1 MDQIRI
7 AADSS
12 CDLLTM
18 DGVDFVSVPL
28 TVRTAVE
35 EFRDDA
41 ALNVDAMVTT
51 LRGTKGRTFS
61 ACPNIAD
68 WESAFGESGDVL
80 AFTITSSL
88 SGSCS
93 AALAAKKR
101 CEEQNPS
108 RCIFVV
114 DTLSA
119 GPEIAL
125 LIEKS
130 AAELRSGKS
139 FEEVCTAVQQ
149 YQRRTHLLFALES
162 MHNLAQNGRI
172 SKLAATMA
180 GVLGIRAV
188 GQASEEG
195 TLEMLG
201 KCRGARKTQE
211 LLLSEMVRLGYR
223 GGDFRGRRRKA
234 IPCAGCAAT
243 MQNTAGLCWA
253 LRHENEGLG
262 QEGAAASCGTHSDT
276 AAHRHRGNAASDVR
290 SGRASDAQG
299 AAAVRGVP
307 AGDPIGGVPAAGD
320 LPHWKGPAQG
330 AARHGA
336 GMQRRWVSVRVSLVN
351 ADAMLLARPYPV
363 SLLCHFHRGAVAA

>member
-41 ALNVDAMVTT
+41 ALDVDAMVTT

-108 RCIFVV
+108 RRIFVV

-149 YQRRTHLLFALES
+149 YQRRTICSLRWNPCTISPRTDESASWRQRWPVFSASAPLGRPARRARLRCSANVGALE
-162 MHNLAQNGRI
+162 
-172 SKLAATMA
+172 K
-180 GVLGIRAV
+180 
-188 GQASEEG
+188 
-195 TLEMLG
+195 
-201 KCRGARKTQE
+201 
-211 LLLSEMVRLGYR
+211 
-223 GGDFRGRRRKA
+223 RRS
-234 IPCAGCAAT
+234 
-243 MQNTAGLCWA
+243 
-253 LRHENEGLG
+253 
-262 QEGAAASCGTHSDT
+262 SC
-276 AAHRHRGNAASDVR
+276 
-290 SGRASDAQG
+290 
-299 AAAVRGVP
+299 
-307 AGDPIGGVPAAGD
+307 
-320 LPHWKGPAQG
+320 
-330 AARHGA
+330 
-336 GMQRRWVSVRVSLVN
+336 
-351 ADAMLLARPYPV
+351 
-363 SLLCHFHRGAVAA
+363 

>member
-41 ALNVDAMVTT
+41 ALDVDAMVTT

-108 RCIFVV
+108 RRIFVV

-130 AAELRSGKS
+130 AAELLRQELRGGLHSR
-139 FEEVCTAVQQ
+139 TAVSAPYPSALCAGIHAQSRPERTNQQ
-149 YQRRTHLLFALES
+149 AGSNDGRCSRHPRRW
-162 MHNLAQNGRI
+162 
-172 SKLAATMA
+172 A
-180 GVLGIRAV
+180 G
-188 GQASEEG
+188 Q
-195 TLEMLG
+195 
-201 KCRGARKTQE
+201 
-211 LLLSEMVRLGYR
+211 R
-223 GGDFRGRRRKA
+223 GGHA
-234 IPCAGCAAT
+234 
-243 MQNTAGLCWA
+243 
-253 LRHENEGLG
+253 
-262 QEGAAASCGTHSDT
+262 
-276 AAHRHRGNAASDVR
+276 
-290 SGRASDAQG
+290 
-299 AAAVRGVP
+299 
-307 AGDPIGGVPAAGD
+307 
-320 LPHWKGPAQG
+320 
-330 AARHGA
+330 
-336 GMQRRWVSVRVSLVN
+336 
-351 ADAMLLARPYPV
+351 
-363 SLLCHFHRGAVAA
+363 

>member
-108 RCIFVV
+108 RRIFVV

-130 AAELRSGKS
+130 AAELRSARAS
-139 FEEVCTAVQQ
+139 RRSAQPYSSISAVPICSLRWNPCTISPRTDESASWR
-149 YQRRTHLLFALES
+149 QRWPVFSASAPLGRPARRARLRCSANVGALE
-162 MHNLAQNGRI
+162 
-172 SKLAATMA
+172 K
-180 GVLGIRAV
+180 
-188 GQASEEG
+188 
-195 TLEMLG
+195 
-201 KCRGARKTQE
+201 
-211 LLLSEMVRLGYR
+211 
-223 GGDFRGRRRKA
+223 RRS
-234 IPCAGCAAT
+234 
-243 MQNTAGLCWA
+243 
-253 LRHENEGLG
+253 
-262 QEGAAASCGTHSDT
+262 SC
-276 AAHRHRGNAASDVR
+276 
-290 SGRASDAQG
+290 
-299 AAAVRGVP
+299 
-307 AGDPIGGVPAAGD
+307 
-320 LPHWKGPAQG
+320 
-330 AARHGA
+330 
-336 GMQRRWVSVRVSLVN
+336 
-351 ADAMLLARPYPV
+351 
-363 SLLCHFHRGAVAA
+363 

>member
-41 ALNVDAMVTT
+41 ALDVDAMVTA

-108 RCIFVV
+108 RRIFVV

-149 YQRRTHLLFALES
+149 
-162 MHNLAQNGRI
+162 
-172 SKLAATMA
+172 
-180 GVLGIRAV
+180 
-188 GQASEEG
+188 
-195 TLEMLG
+195 
-201 KCRGARKTQE
+201 
-211 LLLSEMVRLGYR
+211 
-223 GGDFRGRRRKA
+223 
-234 IPCAGCAAT
+234 
-243 MQNTAGLCWA
+243 
-253 LRHENEGLG
+253 
-262 QEGAAASCGTHSDT
+262 
-276 AAHRHRGNAASDVR
+276 
-290 SGRASDAQG
+290 
-299 AAAVRGVP
+299 
-307 AGDPIGGVPAAGD
+307 
-320 LPHWKGPAQG
+320 
-330 AARHGA
+330 
-336 GMQRRWVSVRVSLVN
+336 
-351 ADAMLLARPYPV
+351 
-363 SLLCHFHRGAVAA
+363 

>member
-41 ALNVDAMVTT
+41 ALDVDAMVTT

-108 RCIFVV
+108 RRIFVV

-149 YQRRTHLLFALES
+149 YQRRTHLLLRWNPCTISPRTDESASWQQRWPVFSASAPLGRPARRARLRCSANVGALE
-162 MHNLAQNGRI
+162 
-172 SKLAATMA
+172 K
-180 GVLGIRAV
+180 
-188 GQASEEG
+188 
-195 TLEMLG
+195 
-201 KCRGARKTQE
+201 
-211 LLLSEMVRLGYR
+211 
-223 GGDFRGRRRKA
+223 RRS
-234 IPCAGCAAT
+234 
-243 MQNTAGLCWA
+243 
-253 LRHENEGLG
+253 
-262 QEGAAASCGTHSDT
+262 SC
-276 AAHRHRGNAASDVR
+276 
-290 SGRASDAQG
+290 
-299 AAAVRGVP
+299 
-307 AGDPIGGVPAAGD
+307 
-320 LPHWKGPAQG
+320 
-330 AARHGA
+330 
-336 GMQRRWVSVRVSLVN
+336 
-351 ADAMLLARPYPV
+351 
-363 SLLCHFHRGAVAA
+363 

>member
-18 DGVDFVSVPL
+18 DGVDFVSVPF

-41 ALNVDAMVTT
+41 ALDVDAMVTT

-108 RCIFVV
+108 RRIFVV

-139 FEEVCTAVQQ
+139 CEEVCTAVSAPYPSALCAGIHAQSRPERTNQQ
-149 YQRRTHLLFALES
+149 AGGNDGWSSRHPRRW
-162 MHNLAQNGRI
+162 
-172 SKLAATMA
+172 A
-180 GVLGIRAV
+180 G
-188 GQASEEG
+188 Q
-195 TLEMLG
+195 
-201 KCRGARKTQE
+201 
-211 LLLSEMVRLGYR
+211 R
-223 GGDFRGRRRKA
+223 GGHA
-234 IPCAGCAAT
+234 
-243 MQNTAGLCWA
+243 
-253 LRHENEGLG
+253 
-262 QEGAAASCGTHSDT
+262 
-276 AAHRHRGNAASDVR
+276 
-290 SGRASDAQG
+290 
-299 AAAVRGVP
+299 
-307 AGDPIGGVPAAGD
+307 
-320 LPHWKGPAQG
+320 
-330 AARHGA
+330 
-336 GMQRRWVSVRVSLVN
+336 
-351 ADAMLLARPYPV
+351 
-363 SLLCHFHRGAVAA
+363 

>member
-41 ALNVDAMVTT
+41 ALDVDAMVTT

-108 RCIFVV
+108 RRILWWTRCPPVRRSPCSSKSQPPNCAPARASRR
-114 DTLSA
+114 SA
-119 GPEIAL
+119 QPYSSI
-125 LIEKS
+125 S
-130 AAELRSGKS
+130 AVPICSLRWNP
-139 FEEVCTAVQQ
+139 CTILPRTDESASWQQ
-149 YQRRTHLLFALES
+149 RWPVFSASAPLGRPARRARLRCSANVGALE
-162 MHNLAQNGRI
+162 N
-172 SKLAATMA
+172 A
-180 GVLGIRAV
+180 GA
-188 GQASEEG
+188 
-195 TLEMLG
+195 
-201 KCRGARKTQE
+201 
-211 LLLSEMVRLGYR
+211 
-223 GGDFRGRRRKA
+223 
-234 IPCAGCAAT
+234 
-243 MQNTAGLCWA
+243 
-253 LRHENEGLG
+253 
-262 QEGAAASCGTHSDT
+262 
-276 AAHRHRGNAASDVR
+276 
-290 SGRASDAQG
+290 
-299 AAAVRGVP
+299 
-307 AGDPIGGVPAAGD
+307 
-320 LPHWKGPAQG
+320 
-330 AARHGA
+330 
-336 GMQRRWVSVRVSLVN
+336 
-351 ADAMLLARPYPV
+351 PV
-363 SLLCHFHRGAVAA
+363 E

>member
-1 MDQIRI
+1 MYSRSPLQAAFRAAAARHLPQRNAARSRI
-7 AADSS
+7 
-12 CDLLTM
+12 
-18 DGVDFVSVPL
+18 P
-28 TVRTAVE
+28 
-35 EFRDDA
+35 
-41 ALNVDAMVTT
+41 
-51 LRGTKGRTFS
+51 
-61 ACPNIAD
+61 
-68 WESAFGESGDVL
+68 
-80 AFTITSSL
+80 
-88 SGSCS
+88 
-93 AALAAKKR
+93 LAAF
-101 CEEQNPS
+101 
-108 RCIFVV
+108 FVV

-223 GGDFRGRRRKA
+223 GGSVRIGHCRNATFALELCTELRRRFPGAEVKSY
-234 IPCAGCAAT
+234 PLR
-243 MQNTAGLCWA
+243 GLCSYYA
-253 LRHENEGLG
+253 EHGGIMLG
-262 QEGAAASCGTHSDT
+262 FAS
-276 AAHRHRGNAASDVR
+276 
-290 SGRASDAQG
+290 
-299 AAAVRGVP
+299 
-307 AGDPIGGVPAAGD
+307 
-320 LPHWKGPAQG
+320 
-330 AARHGA
+330 
-336 GMQRRWVSVRVSLVN
+336 
-351 ADAMLLARPYPV
+351 
-363 SLLCHFHRGAVAA
+363 

>member
-101 CEEQNPS
+101 CDEQNPS
-108 RCIFVV
+108 RRIF
-114 DTLSA
+114 
-119 GPEIAL
+119 
-125 LIEKS
+125 
-130 AAELRSGKS
+130 AAFPRPDRPHELP
-139 FEEVCTAVQQ
+139 V
-149 YQRRTHLLFALES
+149 
-162 MHNLAQNGRI
+162 
-172 SKLAATMA
+172 
-180 GVLGIRAV
+180 
-188 GQASEEG
+188 
-195 TLEMLG
+195 
-201 KCRGARKTQE
+201 
-211 LLLSEMVRLGYR
+211 
-223 GGDFRGRRRKA
+223 
-234 IPCAGCAAT
+234 
-243 MQNTAGLCWA
+243 
-253 LRHENEGLG
+253 
-262 QEGAAASCGTHSDT
+262 
-276 AAHRHRGNAASDVR
+276 DVR
-290 SGRASDAQG
+290 PAVLCIGNVYRPCLMPSLDDAE
-299 AAAVRGVP
+299 RIVP
-307 AGDPIGGVPAAGD
+307 
-320 LPHWKGPAQG
+320 
-330 AARHGA
+330 
-336 GMQRRWVSVRVSLVN
+336 
-351 ADAMLLARPYPV
+351 
-363 SLLCHFHRGAVAA
+363 

>member
-41 ALNVDAMVTT
+41 ALDVDAMVTT

-108 RCIFVV
+108 RRIFVV

-149 YQRRTHLLFALES
+149 YPSALCAGIHAQSRSERTNQQAGGNDGRCSRHPRRW
-162 MHNLAQNGRI
+162 
-172 SKLAATMA
+172 A
-180 GVLGIRAV
+180 G
-188 GQASEEG
+188 Q
-195 TLEMLG
+195 
-201 KCRGARKTQE
+201 
-211 LLLSEMVRLGYR
+211 R
-223 GGDFRGRRRKA
+223 GGHA
-234 IPCAGCAAT
+234 
-243 MQNTAGLCWA
+243 
-253 LRHENEGLG
+253 
-262 QEGAAASCGTHSDT
+262 
-276 AAHRHRGNAASDVR
+276 
-290 SGRASDAQG
+290 
-299 AAAVRGVP
+299 
-307 AGDPIGGVPAAGD
+307 
-320 LPHWKGPAQG
+320 
-330 AARHGA
+330 
-336 GMQRRWVSVRVSLVN
+336 
-351 ADAMLLARPYPV
+351 
-363 SLLCHFHRGAVAA
+363 

>member
-28 TVRTAVE
+28 TVRTATE

-41 ALNVDAMVTT
+41 ALDVDAMVTT

-108 RCIFVV
+108 RRIFVV

-119 GPEIAL
+119 GSEIAL

-130 AAELRSGKS
+130 AAELQELRGGLHSR
-139 FEEVCTAVQQ
+139 TAVSAPYPSALCAGIHAQSRPERTNQQ
-149 YQRRTHLLFALES
+149 AGGNDGRCSRHPRRW
-162 MHNLAQNGRI
+162 
-172 SKLAATMA
+172 A
-180 GVLGIRAV
+180 G
-188 GQASEEG
+188 Q
-195 TLEMLG
+195 
-201 KCRGARKTQE
+201 
-211 LLLSEMVRLGYR
+211 R
-223 GGDFRGRRRKA
+223 GGHA
-234 IPCAGCAAT
+234 
-243 MQNTAGLCWA
+243 
-253 LRHENEGLG
+253 
-262 QEGAAASCGTHSDT
+262 
-276 AAHRHRGNAASDVR
+276 
-290 SGRASDAQG
+290 
-299 AAAVRGVP
+299 
-307 AGDPIGGVPAAGD
+307 
-320 LPHWKGPAQG
+320 
-330 AARHGA
+330 
-336 GMQRRWVSVRVSLVN
+336 
-351 ADAMLLARPYPV
+351 
-363 SLLCHFHRGAVAA
+363 

>member
-41 ALNVDAMVTT
+41 ALDVDAMVTT

-108 RCIFVV
+108 RRIFVV

-125 LIEKS
+125 LIAQGRDSAHIEKKLFLS
-130 AAELRSGKS
+130 RS
-139 FEEVCTAVQQ
+139 TVQTHRMHL
-149 YQRRTHLLFALES
+149 YQKLDI
-162 MHNLAQNGRI
+162 HNR
-172 SKLAATMA
+172 
-180 GVLGIRAV
+180 
-188 GQASEEG
+188 
-195 TLEMLG
+195 
-201 KCRGARKTQE
+201 QE
-211 LLLSEMVRLGYR
+211 LLDIIE
-223 GGDFRGRRRKA
+223 
-234 IPCAGCAAT
+234 AAE
-243 MQNTAGLCWA
+243 AV
-253 LRHENEGLG
+253 
-262 QEGAAASCGTHSDT
+262 GASS
-276 AAHRHRGNAASDVR
+276 
-290 SGRASDAQG
+290 
-299 AAAVRGVP
+299 
-307 AGDPIGGVPAAGD
+307 
-320 LPHWKGPAQG
+320 
-330 AARHGA
+330 AR
-336 GMQRRWVSVRVSLVN
+336 
-351 ADAMLLARPYPV
+351 
-363 SLLCHFHRGAVAA
+363 

>member
-41 ALNVDAMVTT
+41 ALDVDAMVTT

-108 RCIFVV
+108 RRIFVV

-125 LIEKS
+125 LIEKVS
-130 AAELRSGKS
+130 RRTALRQELRGGLHSR
-139 FEEVCTAVQQ
+139 TAVSAPYPSALCAGIHAQSRPERTNQQ
-149 YQRRTHLLFALES
+149 AGSNDGRCSRHPRRW
-162 MHNLAQNGRI
+162 
-172 SKLAATMA
+172 A
-180 GVLGIRAV
+180 G
-188 GQASEEG
+188 Q
-195 TLEMLG
+195 
-201 KCRGARKTQE
+201 
-211 LLLSEMVRLGYR
+211 R
-223 GGDFRGRRRKA
+223 GGHA
-234 IPCAGCAAT
+234 
-243 MQNTAGLCWA
+243 
-253 LRHENEGLG
+253 
-262 QEGAAASCGTHSDT
+262 
-276 AAHRHRGNAASDVR
+276 
-290 SGRASDAQG
+290 
-299 AAAVRGVP
+299 
-307 AGDPIGGVPAAGD
+307 
-320 LPHWKGPAQG
+320 
-330 AARHGA
+330 
-336 GMQRRWVSVRVSLVN
+336 
-351 ADAMLLARPYPV
+351 
-363 SLLCHFHRGAVAA
+363 

>member
-41 ALNVDAMVTT
+41 ALDVDAMVTT

-108 RCIFVV
+108 RRIFVV

-162 MHNLAQNGRI
+162 MHNLAQNGRYDKKRMQLPCQQKRR
-172 SKLAATMA
+172 SCCTA
-180 GVLGIRAV
+180 GVSAC
-188 GQASEEG
+188 A
-195 TLEMLG
+195 
-201 KCRGARKTQE
+201 KAKARVEQ
-211 LLLSEMVRLGYR
+211 
-223 GGDFRGRRRKA
+223 
-234 IPCAGCAAT
+234 
-243 MQNTAGLCWA
+243 Q
-253 LRHENEGLG
+253 
-262 QEGAAASCGTHSDT
+262 
-276 AAHRHRGNAASDVR
+276 
-290 SGRASDAQG
+290 
-299 AAAVRGVP
+299 
-307 AGDPIGGVPAAGD
+307 
-320 LPHWKGPAQG
+320 
-330 AARHGA
+330 
-336 GMQRRWVSVRVSLVN
+336 QRRDGNDIREKQDMDEPRAWRQ
-351 ADAMLLARPYPV
+351 
-363 SLLCHFHRGAVAA
+363 H

>member
-41 ALNVDAMVTT
+41 ALDVDAMVTT

-108 RCIFVV
+108 RRIFVV

-188 GQASEEG
+188 GQASEEH
-195 TLEMLG
+195 
-201 KCRGARKTQE
+201 A
-211 LLLSEMVRLGYR
+211 
-223 GGDFRGRRRKA
+223 
-234 IPCAGCAAT
+234 
-243 MQNTAGLCWA
+243 
-253 LRHENEGLG
+253 
-262 QEGAAASCGTHSDT
+262 
-276 AAHRHRGNAASDVR
+276 
-290 SGRASDAQG
+290 
-299 AAAVRGVP
+299 
-307 AGDPIGGVPAAGD
+307 
-320 LPHWKGPAQG
+320 
-330 AARHGA
+330 
-336 GMQRRWVSVRVSLVN
+336 
-351 ADAMLLARPYPV
+351 
-363 SLLCHFHRGAVAA
+363 

>member
-41 ALNVDAMVTT
+41 ALDVDAMVTT

-108 RCIFVV
+108 RRILWWTRCPPVRRSPCSSKV
-114 DTLSA
+114 SRRT
-119 GPEIAL
+119 AL
-125 LIEKS
+125 RQ
-130 AAELRSGKS
+130 ELRGGLHSR
-139 FEEVCTAVQQ
+139 TAVSAPYPSALCAGIHAQSRPERTNQQ
-149 YQRRTHLLFALES
+149 AGSNDGRCSRHPRRW
-162 MHNLAQNGRI
+162 
-172 SKLAATMA
+172 A
-180 GVLGIRAV
+180 G
-188 GQASEEG
+188 Q
-195 TLEMLG
+195 
-201 KCRGARKTQE
+201 
-211 LLLSEMVRLGYR
+211 R
-223 GGDFRGRRRKA
+223 GGHA
-234 IPCAGCAAT
+234 
-243 MQNTAGLCWA
+243 
-253 LRHENEGLG
+253 
-262 QEGAAASCGTHSDT
+262 
-276 AAHRHRGNAASDVR
+276 
-290 SGRASDAQG
+290 
-299 AAAVRGVP
+299 
-307 AGDPIGGVPAAGD
+307 
-320 LPHWKGPAQG
+320 
-330 AARHGA
+330 
-336 GMQRRWVSVRVSLVN
+336 
-351 ADAMLLARPYPV
+351 
-363 SLLCHFHRGAVAA
+363 